1 MDIVC
6 IVEDYKGLT
15 DIKITRANGEFV
27 SSIKSG
33 DNTRIPDFKTVSD
46 ATYVNETHGMI
57 TIHVNFLLCTDKGTY
72 RCNPERTG
80 DVQSEDVID
89 LNLNC

>member
-1 MDIVC
+1 
-6 IVEDYKGLT
+6 VEDFKGLT

-33 DNTRIPDFKTVSD
+33 DNTRIPNFNTKSD
-46 ATYVNETHGMI
+46 QTYVNETHGKI
-57 TIHVNFLLCTDKGTY
+57 TIHVDFLLCTDKGTY
-72 RCNPERTG
+72 RCSPEGTG

-89 LNLNC
+89 LDLNC